1 MGGHVEGLPTFKLS
15 FVCMIC
21 NVVYTIQKGILR
33 IVREYTGVNFEF
45 GAAQEH
51 ANRIQD
57 CIRSQKTAN

>member
-1 MGGHVEGLPTFKLS
+1 MLRGYLPSILS

-21 NVVYTIQKGILR
+21 VVVYTIQKGSLR

-45 GAAQEH
+45 EAAQEH

-57 CIRSQKTAN
+57 CRSY